1 MYPYLIN
8 KINNRHHMSVV
19 SNSNECWLDFGV
31 SISKPN
37 HSIKTHAT
45 FRPIT
50 NLIGFRFFIKYELI
64 CPSPTKCKT
73 LFIIF
78 IEHQFKRVLK

>member
-1 MYPYLIN
+1 
-8 KINNRHHMSVV
+8 MSVI

-31 SISKPN
+31 SIFKPN

-50 NLIGFRFFIKYELI
+50 NTIGFLFFIKYELI
-64 CPSPTKCKT
+64 CPSATKCKK
-73 LFIIF
+73 LCNIF
-78 IEHQFKRVLK
+78 IEHQFKRVSK

>member
-1 MYPYLIN
+1 
-8 KINNRHHMSVV
+8 MSVV

-37 HSIKTHAT
+37 HSIKTRAT

-50 NLIGFRFFIKYELI
+50 NLIGFQFFIKYELI